1 MRRPLDADQRR
12 TVIEWH
18 EHGRS
23 VRLSPPPIFSYL
35 IFAPVLSLFSIAYLE
50 LAPRLAPR
58 ASHPLA
64 SLAVETTNTVF
75 YFVGFIVLA
84 VYLTRLVY
92 CYGSVCAAGRAMSVV
107 AAVQFTSWIAT
118 TILLAKT
125 LFKGGLP
132 ADFDVAPR
140 GSRAPRPQQRQS
152 DSEAP
157 VYRCEEDE
165 EEQAHSPQMR
175 QV

>member
-1 MRRPLDADQRR
+1 M
-12 TVIEWH
+12 
-18 EHGRS
+18 
-23 VRLSPPPIFSYL
+23 
-35 IFAPVLSLFSIAYLE
+35 
-50 LAPRLAPR
+50 
-58 ASHPLA
+58 
-64 SLAVETTNTVF
+64 
-75 YFVGFIVLA
+75 GFIVLA

-140 GSRAPRPQQRQS
+140 GSRAPPRPQQRQS

-157 VYRCEEDE
+157 VCRCEEDE
-165 EEQAHSPQMR
+165 EDQAHSPQMR